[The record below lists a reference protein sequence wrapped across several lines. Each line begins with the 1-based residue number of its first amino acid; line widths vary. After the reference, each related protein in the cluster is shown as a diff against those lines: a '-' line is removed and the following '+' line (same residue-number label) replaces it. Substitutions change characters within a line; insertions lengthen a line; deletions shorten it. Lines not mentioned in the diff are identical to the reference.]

1 VTSAH
6 ARRVL
11 DQLVAERSTARATGV
26 AHNVTYMHDLEA
38 ARDAYVGLAVTAIAR
53 LYGELYGGQ
62 VGLSAA
68 RLRPDYAS
76 RPAHTLTVSSGKPT
90 FVATSH
96 AAWSSFSVQTSRT
109 TMIAPSRSI
118 VQPAC
123 SAAASSAGR
132 CSSSS
137 NPSGN
142 VTSNGSDPSGWSPSA
157 TRQA

>member
-1 VTSAH
+1 MTEINVIVTGPEEAYNNE
-6 ARRVL
+6 
-11 DQLVAERSTARATGV
+11 AEFWCANELMGFSPVG
-26 AHNVTYMHDLEA
+26 
-38 ARDAYVGLAVTAIAR
+38 RDRT
-53 LYGELYGGQ
+53 
-62 VGLSAA
+62 
-68 RLRPDYAS
+68 YAS
-76 RPAHTLTVSSGKPT
+76 RPAQTVTLSSGRPT

-109 TMIAPSRSI
+109 TMTAPSSSI

-123 SAAASSAGR
+123 LAAASSADP

-142 VTSNGSDPSGWSPSA
+142 VTSNGSDPSGCLPLA